1 MNIDVSDISYERRIS
16 LLHTSDNIKSKAVSK
31 LKSIKNN
38 MQGDSKAQDWL
49 DGLLK
54 IPFGVY
60 KTNSIMNFK
69 KNFLTEINEQYN
81 QKLFSSSDINS
92 FICNSG
98 NNDEK
103 NKWADYVSSKKI
115 YLDNVKK
122 N

>member
-1 MNIDVSDISYERRIS
+1 MVIKDKKNITSDILNAIPIKLRNNLDVGKEELLKSEKDLMNIDVSDISYERRIS

-60 KTNSIMNFK
+60 KTNSIIDFK
-69 KNFLTEINEQYN
+69 KNFFN
-81 QKLFSSSDINS
+81 
-92 FICNSG
+92 
-98 NNDEK
+98 
-103 NKWADYVSSKKI
+103 
-115 YLDNVKK
+115 
-122 N
+122 